1 MTNIKYDDTVHTQY
15 MERFIQLVQGAVGS
29 SDAIITV
36 TKFSQSCSIKLYR
49 VQEKEIASDKEAYFD
64 RDLFD
69 TLLVEAQD
77 HFSEGIHLFHFS
89 DSQCADRRHIAHFNP
104 ELLYKG
110 AECLAIYQEY
120 GLKPENES
128 GKQQLK
134 EALKGEK
141 IKDTLVYACYENNR
155 EKIMQYLASDQLK
168 KAQLNKVLNL
178 CGTPLILCAKNDNLE
193 AFKAIAEK
201 GADIGK
207 KFAGRETPLWT
218 AMIYSYDI
226 VQYIFENHRE
236 QFDKEVTGFTY
247 ACYTKDVRVLQLLK
261 DLGFDMCCEG
271 QKFPPLHTFADYGN
285 LVGVKFLLDNGVDAN
300 LKNQLGQTALER
312 AQNGEMTEVIALLEN
327 AFSNTL

>member
-1 MTNIKYDDTVHTQY
+1 MAEMTTTQNNDTVHAQY
-15 MERFIQLVQGAVGS
+15 MERFMQLAQGAAGS
-29 SDAIITV
+29 SDAIVTV
-36 TKFSQSCSIKLYR
+36 TKFAQSCDMKLYR
-49 VQEKEIASDKEAYFD
+49 VREKEIVSDNKALFGS
-64 RDLFD
+64 DLFD
-69 TLLVEAQD
+69 TLLTESQD
-77 HFSEGIHLFHFS
+77 HFSEGIHLFRFS
-89 DSQCADRRHIAHFNP
+89 DSQCIDQRHIAHFNP

-110 AECLAIYQEY
+110 AEYLVIYQEY
-120 GLKPENES
+120 ELEPENES

-134 EALKGEK
+134 EALKAEK
-141 IKDTLVYACYENNR
+141 IKDTLVYACYENNK

-193 AFKAIAEK
+193 AFQAIAEK
-201 GADIGK
+201 GADLGK

-226 VQYIFENHRE
+226 VQYIFENDRE

-261 DLGFDMCCEG
+261 DLGFDMRCEG

-285 LVGVKFLLDNGVDAN
+285 LVGVKFLLDNGVDAS

-312 AQNGEMTEVIALLEN
+312 ARNGEMTEVIALLEN
-327 AFSNTL
+327 A